1 MDTSKNIETH
11 QLNTA
16 NSLISA
22 ATEKQ
27 EVLDGFVYTFKGD
40 EQTLGKLFNFIS
52 YHRTALP
59 LFRFEL
65 SIQDLKSSIRLKIT
79 GPDGTKE
86 VLQQLEF

>member
-1 MDTSKNIETH
+1 METSKNIETR
-11 QLNTA
+11 QRNTVEY
-16 NSLISA
+16 LISA

-40 EQTLGKLFNFIS
+40 EETLGKLFQFIS
-52 YHRTALP
+52 YQRIAFP

-65 SIQDLKSSIRLKIT
+65 SVQDLKSSIRLKIT

-86 VLQQLEF
+86 ILQQF